1 VIERVVAGEAQ
12 YGVGTSSLLLERAAG
27 KPVVVLAVIFQH
39 SPSVLLARRQREG
52 QSVHDLLGQ
61 RVMIEPQNDE
71 IWAYLQREGLPA
83 DSVIRVEHDFTC
95 QKLVAGQIDAMSAYV
110 SDEPET
116 LERLKFPYQIYSPR
130 SAGIDFYADNLF
142 TSEQELQAH
151 PQRVRAFREASLRGW
166 RYAMAHPEEIVD
178 WLVNDY
184 RGPRTREHYLFE
196 AEQMRDLVRPDLIEI
211 GYMHPG
217 RWRHI
222 ADTYAEVGKLP
233 ADFSLDGFLY
243 QSHAPPPLTGLYA
256 TLAIALALAAG
267 AGGVAAAFL
276 GLNRR
281 LKQSLAHLRDSQAA
295 LAASEARYRTL
306 TEGMKNVSW
315 IVDAE
320 TRRFLYVSP
329 SVHDLR
335 GYTPAEALAQTVE
348 ASVPEAAREH
358 VRSLIAE
365 RTAQFRAGELSAD
378 TYFTN
383 DIEVLRKDG
392 STVWTEIVSHYV
404 WNPDTGRV
412 EIQGVTRDITERR
425 CYEDSL
431 SQARTAAEAANRA
444 KSEFLAN
451 MSHEIRTPMN
461 GVIGMTG
468 LLLDTE
474 LNPQQRRYAE
484 TIRTSGESLLTL
496 LNDIL
501 DLSKIEAGRL
511 ELESVDFDLAA
522 LLDDFAAPLALRA
535 QDRGLEFIC
544 QMEPDMPTAVRGD
557 PGRLRQILIN
567 LAGNAVK
574 FTEQGEICVQ
584 ARPVAETAGEVVI
597 RFSVRDTGLG
607 IPADQQAKLFR
618 KFSQVDASITRRHG
632 GTGLGLAIAKEL
644 AELMG
649 GAIGVRSEP
658 GVGSEFWFTARLA
671 RQQPRADAAAP
682 RTRLRGLPVLVVDDN
697 ATNREVLLEQLAA
710 WGVRAKAAPDGPTGL
725 EALALARQ
733 AGDPYQVALLDMQM
747 PGMDGITLAQA
758 IRADERL
765 RGIRLLLLTS
775 IDPRGVWD
783 EAAARPT
790 PAPPWRAAGFSAC
803 LTKPIR
809 QAELYDS
816 LCAAL
821 ADAAAPARRAASP
834 PEPLPPL
841 RRNGARILVAED
853 NVVNQEVALAILRK
867 LGFRADAVA
876 DGVEA
881 LTALATLPYDLVLM
895 DMQMPEMDGLAA
907 TRVIRDPNSAVG
919 NHRIPVIAMTAN
931 AMQGDRDRCLEAG
944 MNDYISKPVSPRA
957 LVDALNAWLPAEP
970 ESPAAAR
977 RGTLAEPAVA
987 DTLEPVSAK
996 HARTEARP

>member
-1 VIERVVAGEAQ
+1 MATA
-12 YGVGTSSLLLERAAG
+12 TSWNLPVRQALLLTAA
-27 KPVVVLAVIFQH
+27 
-39 SPSVLLARRQREG
+39 LLL
-52 QSVHDLLGQ
+52 V
-61 RVMIEPQNDE
+61 
-71 IWAYLQREGLPA
+71 LPA
-83 DSVIRVEHDFTC
+83 
-95 QKLVAGQIDAMSAYV
+95 
-110 SDEPET
+110 
-116 LERLKFPYQIYSPR
+116 
-130 SAGIDFYADNLF
+130 
-142 TSEQELQAH
+142 
-151 PQRVRAFREASLRGW
+151 EAP
-166 RYAMAHPEEIVD
+166 AQQTV
-178 WLVNDY
+178 
-184 RGPRTREHYLFE
+184 TRQL
-196 AEQMRDLVRPDLIEI
+196 
-211 GYMHPG
+211 
-217 RWRHI
+217 
-222 ADTYAEVGKLP
+222 
-233 ADFSLDGFLY
+233 
-243 QSHAPPPLTGLYA
+243 APLPLTGLYA
-256 TLAIALALAAG
+256 TLAIALALAAA
-267 AGGVAAAFL
+267 AGGVAAAFV

-329 SVHDLR
+329 SVHALR
-335 GYTPAEALAQTVE
+335 GYSQEEALAQTVE
-348 ASVPEAAREH
+348 ASVPAAAREG
-358 VRSLIAE
+358 VQSLIAE
-365 RTAQFRAGELSAD
+365 RTTQFRAGELSAG

-383 DIEVLRKDG
+383 DIEVTRKDG
-392 STVWTEIVSHYV
+392 STVWTEVVSHYV
-404 WNPDTGRV
+404 RNPDTGRV
-412 EIQGVTRDITERR
+412 EIHGVTRDITERR

-544 QMEPDMPTAVRGD
+544 QMAPHMPTAVRGD
-557 PGRLRQILIN
+557 PGRLRQILVN

-584 ARPVAETAGEVVI
+584 ARPVSETAGEVVI

-649 GAIGVRSEP
+649 GEIGVRSEP
-658 GVGSEFWFTARLA
+658 GGGSEFWFTARLA
-671 RQQPRADAAAP
+671 RQQPQADAAEA

-697 ATNREVLLEQLAA
+697 ATNRDVLLEQLAA
-710 WGVRAKAAPDGPTGL
+710 WGVRAKATPNGPTGL

-733 AGDPYQVALLDMQM
+733 AGDPYRVALLDMQM
-747 PGMDGITLAQA
+747 PGMDGITLARA

-775 IDPRGVWD
+775 IDQRGMWD
-783 EAAARPT
+783 EAAAPPT
-790 PAPPWRAAGFSAC
+790 SAPHWRAAGFSAC

-821 ADAAAPARRAASP
+821 ADTAAPAVRAASP

-881 LTALATLPYDLVLM
+881 LAALATLPYDLVLM

-907 TRVIRDPNSAVG
+907 TRVIRDPHSAVCD
-919 NHRIPVIAMTAN
+919 HQIPVIAMTAN

-944 MNDYISKPVSPRA
+944 MNGYLAKPVTPRA
-957 LVDALNAWLPAEP
+957 LIEALNTWLPETH
-970 ESPAAAR
+970 ESCAAASLGALVGPAAA
-977 RGTLAEPAVA
+977 G
-987 DTLEPVSAK
+987 TLEPMSAT
-996 HARTEARP
+996 HQRLEARP